1 MERGR
6 LFEGVCY
13 QASAEK
19 NLTQKENQEGS
30 APVLG
35 PGEPPLHQLCSPPQ
49 VGHHG
54 RASRLQWGAGGAADG
69 RVF

>member
-1 MERGR
+1 MERGH
-6 LFEGVCY
+6 LFEGVCF
-13 QASAEK
+13 QSPVEK

-49 VGHHG
+49 VGRHS
-54 RASRLQWGAGGAADG
+54 RASWLQRGAGGAADG
-69 RVF
+69 RVL